1 MSRDIKRTSTR
12 WARLSVGYYRD
23 PKLIEA
29 GVIAEAA
36 FIRLLAL
43 ARENVESVEVD
54 GAVPLVLAA
63 RELREVTD
71 LYAAVE
77 PGKTFTDLLDVL
89 VSVGLV
95 AVDGSTVVVRSYGS
109 WQTTRGEIDSAREEN
124 RQRVAAH
131 RARKAAAQ
139 DQSSIEQTP
148 TGEEEDMGV
157 YDTNVD
163 AFADLRDSGDIKK
176 GNRKVGKHGLDPRQV
191 KDAERIVDHFSTVRK
206 ELLGANFR
214 VTATWW
220 SDTRK
225 LLNGNGD
232 TSGFTADQVCDL
244 IDYSLHHKFWHAH
257 CQTPGGLAKHAGKL
271 YSSDEYVTWSK
282 ANKRPE
288 ANRPRNKLIGDSGP
302 ASFRGTLAADK
313 SVDWSKVSEEL

>member
-29 GVIAEAA
+29 GVVAEAA
-36 FIRLLAL
+36 FLRLLAL

-54 GAVPLVLAA
+54 GAVPMVLAT
-63 RELREVTD
+63 RELREVSD
-71 LYAAVE
+71 LYAQVE
-77 PGKTFTDLLDVL
+77 PGKTFTDLMEVL
-89 VSVGLV
+89 VNVGLV
-95 AVDGSTVVVRSYGS
+95 TIEGSFVVVKSYGS
-109 WQTTRGEIDSAREEN
+109 WQTTRGEIDTAREEN
-124 RQRVAAH
+124 RARVAAH
-131 RARKAAAQ
+131 RARKAAEQ
-139 DQSSIEQTP
+139 QNTNEQTSG
-148 TGEEEDMGV
+148 GEEEDMGV

-163 AFADLRDSGDIKK
+163 AFADLRASGEIKK

-191 KDAERIVDHFSTVRK
+191 EDAERIVDHLTEVRK
-206 ELLGANFR
+206 ATLGSNFR

-220 SDTRK
+220 SDVRK
-225 LLNGNGD
+225 LLNGTGD
-232 TSGFTADQVCDL
+232 TPGFTADQVCDL

-282 ANKRPE
+282 SNKRPE
-288 ANRPRNKLIGDSGP
+288 ANRPRNNVIGDSGP
-302 ASFRGTLAADK
+302 STFRGSLAADK
-313 SVDWSKVSEEL
+313 TVDWSKVSEEL